1 MANLLERVNVIP
13 DPDSSIY
20 SQDVLGINNQLT
32 YIDENNPTALTNIW
46 FLGYSQILNRN
57 ISNWS
62 SSLDISEIRIDS
74 DKVGYVTHPNLG
86 RILFAP
92 DIYDIY
98 EVDWWRFNYSMRN
111 RDIRLENKYPQTLF
125 ASLITA
131 SITGTDYDFL
141 GSQYGSPG
149 VPIWIFH
156 EDHGWMFF
164 NRNSVGWQSDKFNNT
179 GISGH
184 VSGEGIVCMST
195 EKMTGGPIRIFNNQ
209 SEVSI
214 LHAAPVLDEN
224 NNVIE
229 SPNFLSEM
237 DDFAIVEINGKDYF
251 VTNFISNDELEI
263 LNYDGPDVNY
273 EAAIFKKTIFYL
285 ISNGSNVYV
294 KKLNKPWQLF

>member
-1 MANLLERVNVIP
+1 MANLLEKVNVIP

-32 YIDENNPTALTNIW
+32 YIDENNPTVLSNIW

-86 RILFAP
+86 RILFTP
-92 DIYDIY
+92 DIYNIY
-98 EVDWWRFNYSMRN
+98 STDWWRFNYSMQN
-111 RDIRLENKYPQTLF
+111 RDVRLENKYPQTLF
-125 ASLITA
+125 ASSISA

-141 GSQYGSPG
+141 GSQYGGPG

-184 VSGEGIVCMST
+184 VNGEGIVCMSM
-195 EKMTGGPIRIFNNQ
+195 EKMSGSSVQIFNNQ
-209 SEVSI
+209 EEISLLTSSALVDDNDNI
-214 LHAAPVLDEN
+214 IDA
-224 NNVIE
+224 
-229 SPNFLSEM
+229 PNFLNEL
-237 DDFAIVEINGKDYF
+237 DEFAVVQIAGKDYF
-251 VTNFISNDELEI
+251 VIECVSNDGMQI
-263 LNYDGPDVNY
+263 LNYDGPDINFTEYVY
-273 EAAIFKKTIFYL
+273 KKTIVYL
-285 ISNGSNVYV
+285 ISNGSNVYI